1 MIGYDQIRVTSP
13 YRMKRI
19 DHVEIT
25 WKPGEHGRMKLR
37 GIVDDADHVGAVLEA
52 SLKDEIQVF
61 ENGEDGEEPIFKGL
75 ITDVQAVFTQGVYT
89 LEIEALAGS
98 YLLDVRRK
106 RRSFQ
111 QADMDYPALIAAIL
125 ADYPGH
131 DVICEAGAGVPIGAP
146 VIQYDE
152 TDWELLKRLASRFHT
167 VLISDIWS
175 VQPKFS
181 FGIPKLKSRTLPSDT
196 SYKAFKD
203 LLAYQKAGGSGAGL
217 HDTDFFGY
225 EFESGI
231 RYAIG
236 EELRFKDKPMRV
248 SEASGRMEA
257 GQLKYTYR
265 LSRLEGMYQPSLHND
280 KLTGISLEGKVLD
293 VKGELVKLHLT
304 IDKEQPK
311 ASAHWFAFAPPTGNA
326 MYCMPKAGTDAS
338 LYLPDDSCG
347 NAKVLDCVRK
357 NGDSCA
363 KTGNPSNRYF
373 GTEHGSEVELTPTA
387 VNVAGGSK
395 EPLKLSFDD
404 ASGVTITSHKKL
416 TLNAGED
423 ISLYTPKRIVIKATS
438 QLMAKKLAA
447 QSGFAIEGEYH
458 FLSENV
464 LAEGRDQ
471 TSYPAY
477 NDEPQK
483 GTPPPPPPP
492 PPEKK
497 FSWGKLLGNV
507 VGALA
512 IVAVVAVVAAVTV
525 ATLGAGTVVIAA
537 VAAGAVAAGTAAVA
551 AKAIS
556 DISRGEVSDF
566 GDYAADA
573 FRESVIGAVSGAV
586 FGPLGAGAPILG
598 KMVVGGVS
606 GAAESIVSQ
615 LTDGDPGFS
624 WGQVLFTAGV
634 GFGTAGLLDAK
645 IAQKT
650 IGEYISQGA
659 TKIAPKWIADGFGKI
674 GEGFGKFVGN
684 LNDWG
689 TSLGKGYMKET
700 QQFAQKVG
708 NAVLGKVTRD
718 FMDIGQGV
726 RELGQKLANGIT
738 IPRVGLEPALV
749 SGFRP
754 ENLPNLASKMM
765 RPDAGT
771 ANSSAKAL
779 TRNYSDG
786 RSGNPDSTKL
796 NKNGLTS
803 EQEKYYRRK
812 IDEAGDTKAADDARY
827 ERYIE
832 KQKNLGKQPEPRDKW
847 DVINERLKNSS
858 QRGMIEE
865 GTGRQ
870 SLEDYLGRK
879 IENNNEAPVIKYT
892 SSEGVETRPDSIG
905 RNDKGEV
912 DLVHDHKHKT
922 GGEDQVIY
930 NDDQMRAQRE
940 MIEDK
945 LNGRHTVTM
954 SSDKPDL
961 YGNPPKPR
969 PSGPLG
975 KDSDVFYT
983 DLKTGKITHVWEYN
997 KDLPNGGRWKTL

>member
-52 SLKDEIQVF
+52 SLKDEIQVV

-75 ITDVQAVFTQGVYT
+75 ITDVEATFTQGVYT
-89 LEIEALAGS
+89 LEIEAMAGS

-225 EFESGI
+225 EFENGS

-248 SEASGRMEA
+248 SEAAGRMEA

-471 TSYPAY
+471 TSYSPY

-483 GTPPPPPPP
+483 GTPPPPPEP

-537 VAAGAVAAGTAAVA
+537 VAAGAAAAGTAAVA

-615 LTDGDPGFS
+615 LTDSDPGFS

-700 QQFAQKVG
+700 QQFAQSIAG
-708 NAVLGKVTRD
+708 AVTGTLNKSVNRLTKDISDLGQMGK
-718 FMDIGQGV
+718 
-726 RELGQKLANGIT
+726 ELGQKIQNSVQMPRFGYEFAFDGPPLPANQIGNHFGKSTTNTANVLQSSSKAVTRAVGGGGTGGTGNRVADIPPAFKQEEFASTYESRFKQTPAETNSKVVFEGARGESLCTLKPPPDPKLQKILNEAGINGIEYKNG
-738 IPRVGLEPALV
+738 V
-749 SGFRP
+749 
-754 ENLPNLASKMM
+754 
-765 RPDAGT
+765 PDF
-771 ANSSAKAL
+771 SPVAKAQL
-779 TRNYSDG
+779 EIDYMLGGKGTK
-786 RSGNPDSTKL
+786 GN
-796 NKNGLTS
+796 
-803 EQEKYYRRK
+803 
-812 IDEAGDTKAADDARY
+812 AARDY
-827 ERYIE
+827 NF
-832 KQKNLGKQPEPRDKW
+832 KQA
-847 DVINERLKNSS
+847 NERLADQLNNSS
-858 QRGMIEE
+858 ELAHQFGMESGGITAKDIEKYRVQNKLTWHE
-865 GTGRQ
+865 LNDGATMQLVPTEINAQFGH
-870 SLEDYLGRK
+870 LG
-879 IENNNEAPVIKYT
+879 
-892 SSEGVETRPDSIG
+892 GV
-905 RNDKGEV
+905 GEINAGAFEP
-912 DLVHDHKHKT
+912 
-922 GGEDQVIY
+922 GGF
-930 NDDQMRAQRE
+930 A
-940 MIEDK
+940 
-945 LNGRHTVTM
+945 
-954 SSDKPDL
+954 
-961 YGNPPKPR
+961 
-969 PSGPLG
+969 
-975 KDSDVFYT
+975 
-983 DLKTGKITHVWEYN
+983 N
-997 KDLPNGGRWKTL
+997 K

>member
-52 SLKDEIQVF
+52 SLKDEIQLF

-89 LEIEALAGS
+89 LEIEAMAGS

-167 VLISDIWS
+167 MLISDIWS
-175 VQPKFS
+175 VKPKFS

-265 LSRLEGMYQPSLHND
+265 LSRLEGMYQPRLNND

-311 ASAHWFAFAPPTGNA
+311 ASAHWFAFAPPTGSA

-471 TSYPAY
+471 TAYPPY

-507 VGALA
+507 VAGL
-512 IVAVVAVVAAVTV
+512 AVVAVVAVAAAFTV
-525 ATLGAGTVVIAA
+525 ATLGAGAVIVGAVV
-537 VAAGAVAAGTAAVA
+537 AGAAIAGTAAVA
-551 AKAIS
+551 SMAVS
-556 DISRGEVSDF
+556 DIMRGEVSDMS
-566 GDYAADA
+566 DYVMSGL
-573 FRESVIGAVSGAV
+573 RESVIGAVSGAV
-586 FGPLGAGAPILG
+586 FGPLGVMGTLGG
-598 KMVVGGVS
+598 KMVLGGVTN
-606 GAAESIVSQ
+606 AFESVIRQ
-615 LTDGDPGFS
+615 TMEGKGFS
-624 WGQVLFTAGV
+624 FETLATDALIGGLTAGV
-634 GFGTAGLLDAK
+634 LDSRIVKGVAKHIGNGINKVAPWIKTGLEKVGQKFNHYVNKIAEAGNGIGAMFAQRQMAMAGGVRIPGVNVSKIETGQALPKTEVQKNYIAAMKEMEEKAAKEATGIKPVGGTPKATSSKPNKPPEKQLETKGMGENSERGGFG
-645 IAQKT
+645 
-650 IGEYISQGA
+650 
-659 TKIAPKWIADGFGKI
+659 
-674 GEGFGKFVGN
+674 
-684 LNDWG
+684 
-689 TSLGKGYMKET
+689 
-700 QQFAQKVG
+700 
-708 NAVLGKVTRD
+708 
-718 FMDIGQGV
+718 
-726 RELGQKLANGIT
+726 
-738 IPRVGLEPALV
+738 
-749 SGFRP
+749 
-754 ENLPNLASKMM
+754 
-765 RPDAGT
+765 
-771 ANSSAKAL
+771 
-779 TRNYSDG
+779 SDG
-786 RSGNPDSTKL
+786 
-796 NKNGLTS
+796 
-803 EQEKYYRRK
+803 QEVKYLS
-812 IDEAGDTKAADDARY
+812 DFFEGADDGILRGIDPPTFY
-827 ERYIE
+827 S
-832 KQKNLGKQPEPRDKW
+832 
-847 DVINERLKNSS
+847 VINESGGRIFVSTDKILQKHFSHILDEAKGNINILTGAHGTIDGTLVSEKKFLKDDLARWGDNKNVN
-858 QRGMIEE
+858 IF
-865 GTGRQ
+865 
-870 SLEDYLGRK
+870 D
-879 IENNNEAPVIKYT
+879 INNFPA
-892 SSEGVETRPDSIG
+892 
-905 RNDKGEV
+905 
-912 DLVHDHKHKT
+912 
-922 GGEDQVIY
+922 
-930 NDDQMRAQRE
+930 
-940 MIEDK
+940 DK
-945 LNGRHTVTM
+945 LSEIVRGKGTVICAWCY
-954 SSDKPDL
+954 SERSKAVL
-961 YGNPPKPR
+961 KA
-969 PSGPLG
+969 LG
-975 KDSDVFYT
+975 LID
-983 DLKTGKITHVWEYN
+983 
-997 KDLPNGGRWKTL
+997 

>member
-52 SLKDEIQVF
+52 SLKDEIQVV
-61 ENGEDGEEPIFKGL
+61 ESGEDGEEPIFKGL

-225 EFESGI
+225 EFESGS

-248 SEASGRMEA
+248 SEACGRMEA

-311 ASAHWFAFAPPTGNA
+311 TSAHWFAFAPPTGSA

-338 LYLPDDSCG
+338 LYLPDDSCS

-471 TSYPAY
+471 TSYSPY

-483 GTPPPPPPP
+483 GTPPPPPEPP
-492 PPEKK
+492 PKKK
-497 FSWGKLLGNV
+497 FSWGGLLI
-507 VGALA
+507 AA
-512 IVAVVAVVAAVTV
+512 VAVVAVVAVVALSV
-525 ATLGAGTVVIAA
+525 ATFG
-537 VAAGAVAAGTAAVA
+537 AGAVLAGAAIGA
-551 AKAIS
+551 
-556 DISRGEVSDF
+556 
-566 GDYAADA
+566 
-573 FRESVIGAVSGAV
+573 VIGAVGAV
-586 FGPLGAGAPILG
+586 ASTAASDIAKGEFSGVGDYLFNALKGATVGAVCGAIFGPFGGLGGAGGSLLPQTGGQVAQKLGAMLFIGGVDNYTGYVASELMEGREPTLAGGMGAFKDGVLFGGIFAAAGPAVKWVKDGALSVGTKLYLKMDDLAQAASNLG
-598 KMVVGGVS
+598 KKYLQEAKSYIDGLSGISFGQRQPALVGIGS
-606 GAAESIVSQ
+606 TPNIQLSKAE
-615 LTDGDPGFS
+615 
-624 WGQVLFTAGV
+624 
-634 GFGTAGLLDAK
+634 
-645 IAQKT
+645 
-650 IGEYISQGA
+650 QG
-659 TKIAPKWIADGFGKI
+659 PKPYYSDTHENYKA
-674 GEGFGKFVGN
+674 
-684 LNDWG
+684 
-689 TSLGKGYMKET
+689 YMKEME
-700 QQFAQKVG
+700 
-708 NAVLGKVTRD
+708 D
-718 FMDIGQGV
+718 
-726 RELGQKLANGIT
+726 
-738 IPRVGLEPALV
+738 
-749 SGFRP
+749 
-754 ENLPNLASKMM
+754 
-765 RPDAGT
+765 
-771 ANSSAKAL
+771 
-779 TRNYSDG
+779 
-786 RSGNPDSTKL
+786 
-796 NKNGLTS
+796 
-803 EQEKYYRRK
+803 
-812 IDEAGDTKAADDARY
+812 KAAKEATAV
-827 ERYIE
+827 
-832 KQKNLGKQPEPRDKW
+832 K
-847 DVINERLKNSS
+847 S
-858 QRGMIEE
+858 E
-865 GTGRQ
+865 GTGK
-870 SLEDYLGRK
+870 D
-879 IENNNEAPVIKYT
+879 APSK
-892 SSEGVETRPDSIG
+892 SPPNVETNFIIFNKS
-905 RNDKGEV
+905 
-912 DLVHDHKHKT
+912 HK
-922 GGEDQVIY
+922 
-930 NDDQMRAQRE
+930 NAA
-940 MIEDK
+940 
-945 LNGRHTVTM
+945 
-954 SSDKPDL
+954 
-961 YGNPPKPR
+961 PKPR
-969 PSGPLG
+969 GFG
-975 KDSDVFYT
+975 
-983 DLKTGKITHVWEYN
+983 
-997 KDLPNGGRWKTL
+997 PNGGRLESHHGLQGEWAKENLAKYGYDYKEAPTVTLETGKIPGANKDHPHTELNNRQSERRDDRIAEGKGKWSSTLQEELTFIVEDFKALGFTRETIEKIMEQQYKMLDKLKVPYRRINLDEYF